1 MNTEKEIHNKPAQYQ
16 NYKLM
21 EVELLHGVAYLTF
34 NNPPINVLNAV
45 LISELKEF
53 AEKVAL
59 DNLVKVIVFQSS
71 NPEFFIA
78 HGDMNFV
85 TDPASFM
92 NLADS
97 KGDPLLNPMQQLHE
111 RLRNLPQITIAKLS
125 GFARGGGNELAM
137 ALDMRFAV
145 SGKTWL
151 AQPEVLM
158 GIIPGGGGTQY
169 LSKLAG
175 RSRALEVILGA
186 ELHDSATAEKY
197 GIINRAIPEEEIDSF
212 VSTLATRMASL
223 LPGVIDAA
231 KNAVNAAFHNTNGIT
246 TESNML
252 GKVFGEPAAAARMIA
267 SMEKGAQT
275 IEGERQ
281 LEKILNNI

>member
-1 MNTEKEIHNKPAQYQ
+1 
-16 NYKLM
+16 
-21 EVELLHGVAYLTF
+21 
-34 NNPPINVLNAV
+34 
-45 LISELKEF
+45 
-53 AEKVAL
+53 
-59 DNLVKVIVFQSS
+59 
-71 NPEFFIA
+71 
-78 HGDMNFV
+78 
-85 TDPASFM
+85 
-92 NLADS
+92 
-97 KGDPLLNPMQQLHE
+97 
-111 RLRNLPQITIAKLS
+111 
-125 GFARGGGNELAM
+125 
-137 ALDMRFAV
+137 
-145 SGKTWL
+145 
-151 AQPEVLM
+151 M